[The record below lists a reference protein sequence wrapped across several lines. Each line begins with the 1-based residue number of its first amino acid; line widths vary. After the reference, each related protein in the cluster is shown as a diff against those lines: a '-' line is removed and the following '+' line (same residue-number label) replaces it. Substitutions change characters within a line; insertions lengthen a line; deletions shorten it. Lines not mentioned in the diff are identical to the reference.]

1 MIQKL
6 HISGFKCFRDLD
18 LPQLGRINLFVG
30 KNNSGKSSILE
41 AVELFA
47 SDSIRALFAA
57 VARRRGEFPL
67 LYPVLGNEQSETHLE
82 SLLRLAHLIID
93 MPHKDRTHAAK
104 ADKNIC
110 MDSGEDLSK
119 LQIGLRPFLANVL
132 DQGLLLDKLS
142 GEQDQAILS
151 ELIARLIQDCFTVS
165 RGTNV
170 VRLNTTQGFV
180 EQYLQLDEAH
190 HGLTHPQSRPVRFV
204 TARGLSSQ
212 QARGQWDRLSL
223 EGKDEAVL
231 DWMRLIEPELREIRF
246 LREAGSTEQL
256 YLRIN
261 GDTGFKPLF
270 AYGDGLTRIFH
281 LALAAADASNGILL
295 IDEFENGLH
304 WSVQKELWRVIR
316 EASQKFDIQV
326 FATTH
331 SRDCLQSLAE
341 VQSEQLLGNPAAI
354 YRLERTDDTIYAQI
368 LPVDAIQSAMEYA
381 VEVR

>member
-47 SDSIRALFAA
+47 SDTIQALFAA
-57 VARRRGEFPL
+57 SGRRGRGMPL
-67 LYPVLGNEQSETHLE
+67 DTHGLGGKRKPRLNMY
-82 SLLRLAHLIID
+82 RLAGLLTDLFHR
-93 MPHKDRTHAAK
+93 DRLGWNK
-104 ADKNIC
+104 GVIC
-110 MDSGEDLSK
+110 MKSGESKSTLTMHLGPMVVDIVQRELSIFPSEAE
-119 LQIGLRPFLANVL
+119 IGHRIPPEFLAHML
-132 DQGLLLDKLS
+132 GDEFS
-142 GEQDQAILS
+142 I
-151 ELIARLIQDCFTVS
+151 R
-165 RGTNV
+165 RGDNI
-170 VRLNTTQGFV
+170 VRLNASEDGFIR
-180 EQYLQLDEAH
+180 QIFQLDETY
-190 HGLTHPQSRPVRFV
+190 HGLTHPQSKPVRFV
-204 TARGLSSQ
+204 TARGLSSE

-304 WSVQKELWRVIR
+304 WSVQKELWRVIL